1 MRLMSRWGSVFFFF
15 EGGCLGVD
23 AYVDGWMEEKMF
35 LWFRECVCIL
45 WRESWV
51 EILFPLRTGEGCWL
65 EGRQSASIH
74 TLLVFGPPS
83 SLYCALSRNHHYHH
97 HRCRCRRPSASTILS
112 ILHVSTTPW
121 VCRQVPGGLLLLRR
135 TTIAFV
141 FSNTQVGEMHVS
153 TKLDCQL
160 ASHYRSNFESS
171 TLRSIRFVF
180 QIWQLIHLPISI
192 TKFISAKHPD
202 LFRPFIRVTLAA

>member
-1 MRLMSRWGSVFFFF
+1 MRVGLFFF

-23 AYVDGWMEEKMF
+23 AYVDGWMEGKMF

-51 EILFPLRTGEGCWL
+51 EILFLLRMAEGYWL
-65 EGRQSASIH
+65 WTTVCFHPYSVGIWPTVGS
-74 TLLVFGPPS
+74 LLYTFKKPPPPS
-83 SLYCALSRNHHYHH
+83 LSLSSSFRLDYPFRIARLDHAVGLPSSPWRAL
-97 HRCRCRRPSASTILS
+97 T
-112 ILHVSTTPW
+112 
-121 VCRQVPGGLLLLRR
+121 R

-160 ASHYRSNFESS
+160 ASYYRSNFKSS
-171 TLRSIRFVF
+171 TLRSIRFV
-180 QIWQLIHLPISI
+180 LLNLTSPCS
-192 TKFISAKHPD
+192 KFGN
-202 LFRPFIRVTLAA
+202 